1 MNKDEVKGT
10 FTEVAGRAK
19 EAVGDAIGNR
29 RVQTE
34 GMVDQVAGA
43 TQHAYGV
50 AKERVTD
57 VADAGR
63 AYYDEG
69 VHAIG
74 RRVEEQ
80 PVGSLLFAGVI
91 GFAVGW
97 LCRGRQQ

>member
-10 FTEVAGRAK
+10 VTELGGRAK
-19 EAVGDAIGNR
+19 EAIGEAIGSGR
-29 RVQTE
+29 MRAD

-50 AKERVTD
+50 AKERVAD

-80 PVGSLLFAGVI
+80 PMGSLLAAGLI
-91 GFAVGW
+91 GFMVGW
-97 LCRGRQQ
+97 LCRGKN